1 MKRYLL
7 LALALTGLLC
17 PGCKQ
22 KDVPRPQILA
32 VAHAAFFTSD
42 YESVCQLYGDYFGF
56 EHPSTLYTDDGQ
68 VNLTIFKV
76 NDDQYIEIFRER
88 EAGAPR
94 LYHFALLT
102 DDAEGMRLYLKS
114 KGVAVPDT
122 TPKGRLG
129 NYNFFVKDPNGITCE
144 IVQYGEEGETAKNFG
159 KHMPASRIST
169 HMSHV
174 GFQCPDLDKAMAFYC
189 DILGFK
195 EVWRG
200 GANPEKV
207 SWVHLQ
213 VPEGEETLE
222 LMLYE
227 EEPSPGRKGSM
238 NHICLEVEDV
248 GQAKAILDKR
258 AYPAACKTPTPFKYG
273 INKKGQINFYDPDL
287 TRIEL
292 MARDTYDGVPAE
304 SSQGV
309 PMKYGKPVS

>member
-1 MKRYLL
+1 MKRCLL
-7 LALALTGLLC
+7 LALTLAGILSA
-17 PGCKQ
+17 GCAQ
-22 KDVPRPQILA
+22 KDVPRPRILA

-42 YESVCQLYGDYFGF
+42 YESTCKLYGDYFGY
-56 EHPSTLYTDDGQ
+56 EHPSTLYTDAGD
-68 VNLTIFKV
+68 VNLTVFKINDNQYVEIFK
-76 NDDQYIEIFRER
+76 ER

-114 KGVAVPDT
+114 KGVDVPDK

-129 NYNFFVKDPNGITCE
+129 NYNFFVKDPNGVTCE
-144 IVQYGEEGETAKNFG
+144 IVQYGEDGETARNFG
-159 KHMPASRIST
+159 KHMPPTRISA

-227 EEPSPGRKGSM
+227 EEPSPSRKGSM

-248 GQAKAILDKR
+248 EQAKAILDAR
-258 AYPAACKTPTPFKYG
+258 EYPAACKAPTPFKYG
-273 INKKGQINFYDPDL
+273 INKKGQINFFDPDL

-304 SSQGV
+304 SSKGV
-309 PMKYGKPVS
+309 PMKYGLPVS